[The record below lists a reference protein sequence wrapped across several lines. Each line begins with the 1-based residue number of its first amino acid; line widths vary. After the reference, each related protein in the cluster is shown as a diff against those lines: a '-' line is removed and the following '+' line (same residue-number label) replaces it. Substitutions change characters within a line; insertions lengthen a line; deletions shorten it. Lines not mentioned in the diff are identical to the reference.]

1 MKPSIKPRF
10 GPPWMSTY
18 SAVILLVAVLI
29 NLATSF
35 TQYTHS
41 VTLPS
46 MQTALGLSYTQAGI
60 LITGGWVVRNI
71 SSFSAGTLAP
81 RYGSRI
87 IIGVSTLLAGGSMI
101 MLGASD
107 NFWMAL
113 SAMLLTGI
121 GTGAALTP
129 MMGLLSPWFSSKS
142 RGLAAGL
149 ASTGGSAAFIA
160 SGVLVPWLTTRSPE
174 HGWQH
179 TWYIFGFL
187 VLGIGVVSLFFIRD
201 DPDQSSKGSPNAI
214 QKGRKE
220 GQTRPR
226 NAWPVAAYKNRFVWL
241 VTFMVFLSGW
251 SQGVFH
257 TFFVVY
263 ITQENGISLSTAGV
277 LLVVMGVLGAGSGV
291 MSGRISD
298 SIGRP
303 KGFFITFMFHAVGY
317 GLFWIVPNIGVF
329 VICAILIGLTLRS
342 SYVIC
347 AASAGDYVPGH
358 AATAAFGL
366 MSVGAGLGTAISPTL
381 AGVIA
386 DATGT
391 LRWSFTLAFGAS
403 IVAMAASL
411 LLHRMTAR
419 QSSVVPEAPTE

>member
-1 MKPSIKPRF
+1 MA
-10 GPPWMSTY
+10 TY

-35 TQYTHS
+35 SQYTHS
-41 VTLPS
+41 LTLPS
-46 MQTALGLSYTQAGI
+46 MQTGLDLSYTQIGI
-60 LITGGWVVRNI
+60 LITGGWAVRNI

-81 RYGSRI
+81 RYGSRM

-113 SAMLLTGI
+113 AAMALTGI
-121 GTGAALTP
+121 GSGAALTP
-129 MMGLLSPWFSSKS
+129 MMGLLSPWFDSKS

-149 ASTGGSAAFIA
+149 ASVGGSAAFVA
-160 SGVLVPWLTTRSPE
+160 SGVLVPWLVTRSPE

-187 VLGIGVVSLFFIRD
+187 VLGVGVVSLFFIRD
-201 DPDQSSKGSPNAI
+201 NPPESAESSGGSGSSGGSPDAARE
-214 QKGRKE
+214 GRE
-220 GQTRPR
+220 DRRTRRR
-226 NAWPVAAYKNRFVWL
+226 NPWPVAAYKNRFVWL

-257 TFFVVY
+257 TFFAVY
-263 ITQENGISLSTAGV
+263 ITQENGVALSTAGA
-277 LLVVMGVLGAGSGV
+277 LLVTMGVLGAGSGV

-298 SIGRP
+298 RIGRP
-303 KGFFITFMFHAVGY
+303 KGFFITFMFQAVGY

-329 VICAILIGLTLRS
+329 IICTVLIGLTLRS

-347 AASAGDYVPGH
+347 AASAGDYLPGN

-381 AGVIA
+381 AGAIA

-391 LRWSFTLAFGAS
+391 LRWSFSLATGAS
-403 IVAMAASL
+403 IVAMGASL
-411 LLHRMTAR
+411 LLHRMTTR
-419 QSSVVPEAPTE
+419 QSSAVPDTLTG

>member
-1 MKPSIKPRF
+1 MPPHF
-10 GPPWMSTY
+10 GPPWMATY

-41 VTLPS
+41 LTLPS
-46 MQTALGLSYTQAGI
+46 MQTSLGLSYTQIGF
-60 LITGGWVVRNI
+60 LITGGWVLRNI

-81 RYGSRI
+81 RYGSRM
-87 IIGVSTLLAGGSMI
+87 IIGFGTLLAGGSMI

-107 NFWMAL
+107 SFWMAL
-113 SAMLLTGI
+113 AAMALTGI

-129 MMGLLSPWFSSKS
+129 MMGLLSPWFDSKS

-149 ASTGGSAAFIA
+149 ASTGGSAAFVA
-160 SGVLVPWLTTRSPE
+160 AGVLVPWLTTRSPD

-201 DPDQSSKGSPNAI
+201 NPRESAESSPNI
-214 QKGRKE
+214 IEKGQEKGRR
-220 GQTRPR
+220 RPR

-263 ITQENGISLSTAGV
+263 ITQENGVGLSTAGV
-277 LLVVMGVLGAGSGV
+277 LLIAMGVLGAGSGV

-298 SIGRP
+298 RIGRP

-329 VICAILIGLTLRS
+329 IICAVLIGLTLRS

-358 AATAAFGL
+358 AAAAAFGL

-381 AGVIA
+381 AGAIA

-391 LRWSFTLAFGAS
+391 LRWSFTLASGAS
-403 IVAMAASL
+403 IIAMGASL
-411 LLHRMTAR
+411 LLQRMTAR
-419 QSSVVPEAPTE
+419 QSGVVPEALTK